1 MKGADIFQE
10 EEVFA
15 EVLTLMKSPRVP
27 SHPHCLIL
35 LAGDLCMEFL

>member
-15 EVLTLMKSPRVP
+15 EVLTLMKFPPYSLPP
-27 SHPHCLIL
+27 P
-35 LAGDLCMEFL
+35 LALSC